1 MNLVSGASRLSK
13 KSNEPTRGAYMETR
27 RFLSWVII
35 VTLIAAMTD
44 GCTSVRLT
52 PPQGNY
58 YVTSEIAYLRDGP
71 SYEGRVLGQLYRGDQ
86 VEGREPNVS
95 DWWRVRSAR
104 TGQEGWIQQGL
115 LSLDPVSITY
125 YYVKRDVHLKECPG
139 EVCPA
144 LQLLY
149 RGDEVQQV
157 QKNDQGWWRVLVIKG
172 RGLGWLPS
180 DVLAEQPIL
189 EQAAT
194 SAQSYYYVAVS
205 RLKLHQQPLSLAEVV
220 KTLEFNDQLVKLA
233 ESPLGWFKVRQ
244 PASGAVGWVEA
255 RYLEAQPQRS
265 PRRFK
270 RLKKPLPKAP
280 AVEPEVM

>member
-1 MNLVSGASRLSK
+1 
-13 KSNEPTRGAYMETR
+13 METR
-27 RFLSWVII
+27 WCLSLII
-35 VTLIAAMTD
+35 LVTLTAALTD
-44 GCTSVRLT
+44 GCTPLRLA

-58 YVTSEIAYLRDGP
+58 YVTSEIAYLRDAP
-71 SYEGRVLGQLYRGDQ
+71 SYEGRVLGQLYQGDQ
-86 VEGREPNVS
+86 VEGLESNVS
-95 DWWRVRSAR
+95 DWWRVRSGR

-115 LSLDPVSITY
+115 LSLNPVPVTSY
-125 YYVKRDVHLKECPG
+125 FVKRDVRLRECPG
-139 EVCPA
+139 EVCPV

-180 DVLAEQPIL
+180 NALSEQPIL
-189 EQAAT
+189 GQVAA
-194 SAQSYYYVAVS
+194 SAQNYYYVAVS

-255 RYLEAQPQRS
+255 RFLESQPQRS
-265 PRRFK
+265 PRRIK
-270 RLKKPLPKAP
+270 RLRKPLPKAP
-280 AVEPEVM
+280 AVEPEIM